1 MKRFLI
7 CFFIVLWVPTDG
19 FSQVDRLVFCEFDK
33 FTDAEGSGEHKVS
46 ATIEFTD
53 DWQRGLID
61 LDDELFFINFDK
73 VRSGSTDYENHIATG
88 NYTVFATAI
97 SEEVDGDIDSMHFML
112 DTSFG
117 KDKTARMSMHMRYDG
132 IIDWAIIE
140 GTCSGLCEG
149 NCFRR
154 LMMD

>member
-1 MKRFLI
+1 MLKVLENIKFLPQLSLRMIGKEVSLIWTASYFLLILIKSGQVRQTMK
-7 CFFIVLWVPTDG
+7 
-19 FSQVDRLVFCEFDK
+19 
-33 FTDAEGSGEHKVS
+33 
-46 ATIEFTD
+46 
-53 DWQRGLID
+53 
-61 LDDELFFINFDK
+61 
-73 VRSGSTDYENHIATG
+73 NHIATG

-97 SEEVDGDIDSMHFML
+97 SEVVDGDIDSMHFML